1 MLGRGTRSQ
10 DLDREEKMDKVQKL
24 VTTGITVGAG
34 ILGGKLVDFLWL
46 KATGSKAPRK
56 GTDEAAEASF
66 RKALGFAVV
75 SALVAAIMQT
85 VADRSANKVVAKF
98 TK

>member
-1 MLGRGTRSQ
+1 
-10 DLDREEKMDKVQKL
+10 MDKVQKL

-46 KATGSKAPRK
+46 KSTGSKAPRK
-56 GTDEAAEASF
+56 GTDEAADASF